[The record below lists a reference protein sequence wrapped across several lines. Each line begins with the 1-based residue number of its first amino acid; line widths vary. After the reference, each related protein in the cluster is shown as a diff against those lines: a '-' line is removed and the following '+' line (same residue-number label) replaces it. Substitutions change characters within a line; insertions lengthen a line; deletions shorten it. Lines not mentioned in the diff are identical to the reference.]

1 MREYFDKKFHIDK
14 DVELNLEMLLDYIND
29 HRLLCNRYQELYN
42 MYTGMHSI
50 LSQEAKAEFKP
61 DNRLVFN
68 YAKYIVDTFNGF
80 FIGIP
85 IKVTHSDEKVSD
97 VINVFRAY
105 NSIDDVNS
113 EISKICSI
121 YGHSFEL
128 LFLDENAMVNSTA
141 VDPRQCFVIRD
152 DSITEDIVY
161 AVRYQV
167 VDEKITGSISDDFYI
182 RYFESNDEGS
192 LYFTEEEVNY
202 FGIVPVIEYIENE
215 ERQGAFENVETLIDA
230 YNKAMSEKANDVDY
244 FADAYMKILG
254 AKLRKEDLEQIKN
267 NRIINLSGTNTEHL
281 VVEFMEKPNADTTQE
296 NFINRLEKQIF
307 ALSMVANITDE
318 NFGTSSGIALKYKL
332 LSMSNLAITKERKF
346 QKSLYRR
353 YRVMGS
359 VPNINLSEEELTGIE
374 FTFTRNVPQNTLEEA
389 NIARGL
395 RGIVSN
401 ETLLENLSIIP
412 DAKSEIERLQKE
424 DSYSPGLDYN
434 YEEE

>member
-1 MREYFDKKFHIDK
+1 MQEYFDKKFHIDK

-50 LSQEAKAEFKP
+50 LSQEVKAEFKP

-97 VINVFRAY
+97 VINMFRAY

-113 EISKICSI
+113 EISKMCSI

-152 DSITEDIVY
+152 NSITEDIIY

-167 VDEKITGSISDDFYI
+167 VDKKITGSISDDFYI
-182 RYFESNDEGS
+182 RYFESNDEGR

-412 DAKSEIERLQKE
+412 DAKSEVERLQKE